1 MFTTRP
7 ELAGTFGMV
16 ASTHWLASSS
26 GMAVLE
32 RGGNALDA
40 AAAAAFTLHV
50 CEPHMNGPGGEVPA
64 IFVTAGNPTPTVLC
78 GQGVA
83 PAGATP
89 AYFRELGLDIVPGT
103 GLLAA
108 TVPGAVGA
116 WLTLVRDRGTMRVR
130 DILDFAIGYAER
142 GHPVAPAV
150 VDTIA
155 TVAELFRLYWPTSA
169 RLWLPT
175 PAAGDMIRNPALA
188 ATYRRL
194 VTEAEAAG
202 SERERQFDAALRAW
216 YEGFVAE
223 AIDDFCR
230 TEVVDDSGRAH
241 TGLLTGAD
249 LAAWRPSYEPTVSLD
264 VFGWQVHKVG
274 AWSQG
279 PALLQQL
286 AMLEALG
293 EPAAPASA
301 AEVHRVVEVA
311 KLAFADRDANYGDGA
326 DIAALLDPAYA
337 AERAKLVGGE
347 AGPAL
352 RNGRGRLPRYV
363 LEGGTAPVGFGIGE
377 PTLGGTSG
385 PGLNTGPS
393 GRPPAFH
400 RGEPYGSGG
409 RTFRQGER
417 HEIGFG
423 GSSGPDLGG
432 GHPAFLRG
440 GPLGA
445 GGRDRRPGEGYEI
458 GFGGELPAFHPG
470 GPSGSVG
477 RDRRP
482 GEGYGSGFG
491 GTLPHAEPPAFW
503 RGEVGRRWGGGR
515 SGEPVVG
522 RWGTTRGDTC
532 HIDVADR
539 WGNVISATPSG
550 GWLQSSPTIEALGFC
565 LGTRAQMFWLEEGL
579 PNTIAPGKRPRTT
592 LTPSFATRGN
602 VQLSF
607 GTPGGDQQDQWQ
619 LVFFLNHAVHGMNLQ
634 AAIDSPTW
642 HTTAFASSF
651 YPRQTDTQL
660 LIEDRVGGVIDEL
673 RRLGHDV
680 VVADGWSLGR
690 MSAVSRDLETGLLR
704 AGANA
709 RGQQGYAVGR

>member
-1 MFTTRP
+1 VFTTRP

-16 ASTHWLASSS
+16 ASTHWLASSA
-26 GMAVLE
+26 GMAILE
-32 RGGNALDA
+32 RGGNAFDA

-64 IFVTAGNPTPTVLC
+64 IFVTAGDSTPTVLC

-83 PAGATP
+83 PGAAT
-89 AYFRELGLDIVPGT
+89 AEHFRELGLDVVPGT

-116 WLTLVRDRGTMRVR
+116 WLTLLRDHGTMPLR
-130 DILDFAIGYAER
+130 DILDFAIGYAEH

-155 TVAELFRLYWPTSA
+155 AVTELFQQYWPSSA

-175 PAAGDMIRNPALA
+175 PAAGQLIRNPALA

-194 VTEAEAAG
+194 VDEAEAAG
-202 SERERQFDAALRAW
+202 GDRERQLDAAIRTW

-223 AIDDFCR
+223 AIDQFCR
-230 TEVVDDSGRAH
+230 TEIMDDSGRAH
-241 TGLLTGAD
+241 AGLLTGAD
-249 LAAWRPSYEPTVSLD
+249 LAAWQPSYEPTISLD

-293 EPAAPASA
+293 DPAEPVSA

-326 DIAALLDPAYA
+326 DLSPLFDPAYIA
-337 AERAKLVGGE
+337 QRAGLVAGE
-347 AGPAL
+347 AGPSL
-352 RNGRGRLPRYV
+352 RNGLGRLPKYV
-363 LEGGTAPVGFGIGE
+363 LEGGTAPMRFGIGE
-377 PTLGGTSG
+377 PTLGGSSG
-385 PGLNTGPS
+385 PALDTDPEGG
-393 GRPPAFH
+393 PPAFH
-400 RGEPYGSGG
+400 RGGSYGSGRAG
-409 RTFRQGER
+409 GEM
-417 HEIGFG
+417 
-423 GSSGPDLGG
+423 
-432 GHPAFLRG
+432 PAFRRDDG
-440 GPLGA
+440 FLGA
-445 GGRDRRPGEGYEI
+445 RHRR
-458 GFGGELPAFHPG
+458 
-470 GPSGSVG
+470 
-477 RDRRP
+477 
-482 GEGYGSGFG
+482 
-491 GTLPHAEPPAFW
+491 
-503 RGEVGRRWGGGR
+503 
-515 SGEPVVG
+515 GEPVVNW
-522 RWGTTRGDTC
+522 WGTTRGDTC
-532 HIDVADR
+532 HLDVADR

-550 GWLQSSPTIEALGFC
+550 GWLQSSPTIESLGFC
-565 LGTRAQMFWLEEGL
+565 LGTRAQMFWLEDGL

-592 LTPSFATRGN
+592 LSPSFATRDDIH
-602 VQLSF
+602 LSF

-634 AAIDSPTW
+634 AAIDSPSW
-642 HTTAFASSF
+642 HTAAFASSF
-651 YPRQTDTQL
+651 YPRQTGTQL
-660 LIEDRVGGVIDEL
+660 LIEARFGDAVDEL
-673 RRLGHDV
+673 RKLGHDV
-680 VVADGWSLGR
+680 EVVDGWSLGR
-690 MSAVSRDLETGLLR
+690 MSAISRDLETGLLR